1 MKHERAVARCM
12 RRSTP
17 VAALVVSLLS
27 VTSQAQDVIYRCGQE
42 YTNAPHSVTACERL
56 STQSITVVPGTRPAG
71 SLPAPSPKALPD
83 AVASGADRTKTE
95 PMRAGTP
102 LQTERDA
109 QARTIVAQELEKAR
123 QQLAQ
128 MLQEYN
134 QGEPV
139 KWAAEARNHQ
149 KYLDRVE
156 ALKASI
162 ERTER
167 DIDSLQ
173 RELARR
179 PVMAKT
185 EKP

>member
-1 MKHERAVARCM
+1 MKQSLEDASGM
-12 RRSTP
+12 RRCKP
-17 VAALVVSLLS
+17 VAGLVLSLVCLA
-27 VTSQAQDVIYRCGQE
+27 TQAQDVIYRCGQE
-42 YTNAPHSVTACERL
+42 YTNAPRSASACERL
-56 STQSITVVPGTRPAG
+56 STQAITVVPGTRPAA
-71 SLPAPSPKALPD
+71 SLSPSSTKTMPD
-83 AVASGADRTKTE
+83 STASVVDRTKTE
-95 PMRAGTP
+95 PVRVVTP
-102 LQTERDA
+102 LQTERDT
-109 QARTIVAQELEKAR
+109 QARTIVAQELDKAR

-134 QGEPV
+134 QGEPQ

-149 KYLDRVE
+149 KYLDRVA

-173 RELARR
+173 RELSRR
-179 PVMAKT
+179 PVMART

>member
-1 MKHERAVARCM
+1 MKHGYHGMDVRH
-12 RRSTP
+12 SGLP
-17 VAALVVSLLS
+17 VAGMILGLLACA
-27 VTSQAQDVIYRCGQE
+27 SQAQDVIYRCGQE
-42 YTNAPHSVTACERL
+42 YTNAPRSVSACERL

-71 SLPAPSPKALPD
+71 SVASASPKAMNT
-83 AVASGADRTKTE
+83 AVTAGVDRTKTE
-95 PMRAGTP
+95 PMSVATP
-102 LQTERDA
+102 LQTERDN
-109 QARTIVAQELEKAR
+109 QARTIVAQELDKAR

-134 QGEPV
+134 QGEPL

-149 KYLDRVE
+149 KYLDRIE
-156 ALKASI
+156 SLKASI
-162 ERTER
+162 ARTER

-179 PVMAKT
+179 SAMANS